1 VTGYIYAIECGERV
15 KIGFSKKPDARFN
28 KIASDAP
35 YPCVMLG
42 YWPGT
47 VADELEV
54 HAKFKTLR
62 SHGEWFASTP
72 EILAFIADMV
82 VTPETKPSKRFAIN
96 ETDSP
101 LTVWR
106 KTSGLRQQDVAAM
119 IGRVTSFVSQLES
132 GISSPSLEIALKIAE
147 ISKGAVP
154 VESLTRKREA
164 AQ

>member
-1 VTGYIYAIECGERV
+1 MTGFIYAIECGSRI

-35 YPCVMLG
+35 FPCVMLG

-47 VADELEV
+47 IADELEV
-54 HAKFKTLR
+54 HAKFRAIR
-62 SHGEWFASTP
+62 SHGEWFASTT

-82 VTPETKPSKRFAIN
+82 VTPEVRTKRFVVKD
-96 ETDSP
+96 TDSP

-106 KTSGLRQQDVAAM
+106 KTNGLRQQDVAAM
-119 IGRVTSFVSQLES
+119 IGRVTSFVSQLET

-154 VESLTRKREA
+154 VESLTRKVGA
-164 AQ
+164 AE